1 MLTGKKIL
9 VAVTGSIAAY
19 KSAYLVRQLVQHG
32 AEVRVVMSP
41 GALDFVTPLT
51 FATLSG
57 NPVASDF
64 TEDPD
69 KGTWT
74 NHVEM
79 GLWADLMI
87 IAPLSSNTMSK
98 MASAQSDNFLLATY
112 LSARCPV
119 MVAPAMDLDMFM
131 HPATQANL
139 QKLISFGHLV
149 VEPEHGELASGLV
162 GKGRMAEPEHIVA
175 AVIQLFNPA
184 LPLLGKKA
192 MVTAGPTYER
202 LDPVRF
208 IGNFASGKMGFELA
222 ESLAALGAEVTLI
235 SGPSHQQLKSRFIS
249 RIDVE
254 SAQQMYEAS
263 VVQFAHS
270 DIAIMAA
277 AVADY
282 RPAHIA
288 DQKIKKD
295 ESTLTIELEKTKDIA
310 AELGKIKQNGQFLV
324 GFALETE
331 NEKEHAKQKLI
342 KKNLDLIVLNS
353 LRDDG
358 AGFGTE
364 TNKICLLSPG
374 NNWLDFGLMPKP
386 RVASIIAEEIV
397 KLLKA

>member
-310 AELGKIKQNGQFLV
+310 AELGKIKQSGQFLV

-364 TNKICLLSPG
+364 TNKISLLSPG
-374 NNWLDFGLMPKP
+374 NNWLDFGLMPKS